1 MAGPLGRESS
11 RGDPL
16 TRLPGSPS
24 LNGTFWPRVA
34 RAYGWWRVSRGL
46 DGLHVAGLDAFV
58 REVEAGPRLV
68 VANHVAW
75 WDGVVASALG
85 HALGLEVRLVARA
98 DTLVHNPWMRQAG
111 VIPLPGGA
119 ALRGCVREVAEFL
132 DRPRRVVWFFP
143 QGRQR
148 PDSVR
153 PLGFQS
159 GVRLFAGIA
168 PALPVAL
175 AYPFREVDVPAAM
188 LDVGAPLTDGFEAD
202 VTARLDRI
210 SAFVEGDPRFVEVVA
225 SRRRPQQRGLAAR
238 LLGAAR

>member
-1 MAGPLGRESS
+1 MAGPLGREPG

-16 TRLPGSPS
+16 TRLLGPPASI
-24 LNGTFWPRVA
+24 GTFWPRVA

-46 DGLHVAGLDAFV
+46 DGMYVAGLDGFV
-58 REVEAGPRLV
+58 REVESGPGLV

-98 DTLVHNPWMRQAG
+98 ETLVHNPWMRHAG
-111 VIPLPGGA
+111 VIPLCRGV

-153 PLGFQS
+153 PLGFQ
-159 GVRLFAGIA
+159 GGLRLFAGIA
-168 PALPVAL
+168 PVLPVAL
-175 AYPFREVDVPAAM
+175 AYPFREADVPAAM
-188 LDVGAPLTDGFEAD
+188 LDIGAALTEGFEAD
-202 VTARLDRI
+202 VTARLDRV
-210 SAFVEGDPRFVEVVA
+210 ATFVEGDPRFVEVVA
-225 SRRRPQQRGLAAR
+225 SRRRPQQHGFAAR